1 MLVKINW
8 LRELVDLKGI
18 TDQDI
23 IGSLPKHAL
32 EVDGVSKV
40 LKGTNLTIGHVL
52 ECEPHPNSDHLSLC
66 KVDVKTEVLQIV
78 CGAPNVRKGQYVIVA
93 LVGAELLDG
102 FKIKKAKIRGIESC
116 GMICSLDE
124 LGLEHKYVPEE
135 YQNGIY
141 YFKNKVEVGSHPLEV
156 LDFDDLVLDLA
167 VTSNRADL
175 MSMKGMAQ
183 EIGAIFR
190 RPLLKEEYK
199 IKYEKEQAEDILDI
213 KIETEDCLLYTGFLV
228 KDIEIKESPQFIKSR
243 LIASGIRPINNVV
256 DITNYILMLFGQPL
270 HAFDYDKVGNTILV
284 RKANSNEMI
293 NTLDGTLRKLKI
305 EDILITDG
313 IKGIALAGV
322 MGGLETEITSDTKNI
337 LLEAAVFNPR
347 QIRRTSRRLD
357 LVSESSI
364 RYERGVD
371 VNQTVKAGE
380 YACYLF
386 QKYANAKVYQGYASE
401 GTLYLGDKTI
411 SLKVKEVNSIL
422 GVKIKEDEI
431 IEILESLGFEVE
443 KEKATLLVTVP
454 NRRLDINIKEDLIE
468 EIARLYGYD
477 KMPNTLPS
485 MPLAGGLS
493 VYQKERRKLRRTLAS
508 LGLNE
513 VMNYSLLDKDAN
525 KQFVL
530 NPNSNLEELK
540 VLQPL
545 SSEHEYLRQNLAV
558 GLVQTAKYNQA
569 RRESNLAVFEIG
581 KVYYKLEEES
591 KEREH
596 LGILLSGKFID
607 GLWNKDADLKSNFYI
622 LKSILENVFP
632 EYSFKY
638 ERLDYVAELHPGQ
651 AAKIIYN
658 DKVVGMLGA
667 LHPEYASK
675 HDLVDIY
682 LLEVDLSKLLKKE
695 LEIKPY
701 EKISKVP
708 EVERDIA
715 LLVKD
720 EIKAG
725 ELIDVIKD
733 VKSRL
738 VQDVYVF
745 DLYKGEEIEKGY
757 KSIALRIKLG
767 SYETLTEKEIN
778 TLIER
783 IYSALKT
790 KLGAKLRD

>member
-1 MLVKINW
+1 
-8 LRELVDLKGI
+8 
-18 TDQDI
+18 
-23 IGSLPKHAL
+23 
-32 EVDGVSKV
+32 
-40 LKGTNLTIGHVL
+40 
-52 ECEPHPNSDHLSLC
+52 
-66 KVDVKTEVLQIV
+66 
-78 CGAPNVRKGQYVIVA
+78 
-93 LVGAELLDG
+93 
-102 FKIKKAKIRGIESC
+102 IKKAKIRGIESC

-141 YFKNKVEVGSHPLEV
+141 YFKNKVEAGSDPLKA

-213 KIETEDCLLYTGFLV
+213 KIETKDCLLYTGFLV

-284 RKANSNEMI
+284 RKAKNESI
-293 NTLDGTLRKLKI
+293 NTLDGSLRKLKD

-313 IKGIALAGV
+313 KRGIALAGV
-322 MGGLETEITSDTKNI
+322 MGGLETEITEDTKNI
-337 LLEAAVFNPR
+337 LLEAAVFNPK

-386 QKYANAKVYQGYASE
+386 QKYASAKIYQGYASE
-401 GTLYLGDKTI
+401 GTLYIGDKTI
-411 SLKVKEVNSIL
+411 PLKVKEVNSIL

-431 IEILESLGFEVE
+431 IAILESLGFEVE
-443 KEKATLLVTVP
+443 KEKTTLLVTVP

-477 KMPNTLPS
+477 KMPNTLPAMS
-485 MPLAGGLS
+485 NAGGMS

-525 KQFVL
+525 KEFVL
-530 NPNSNLEELK
+530 DPNNNWEELK

-569 RRESNLAVFEIG
+569 RRESNLALFEIG

-607 GLWNKDADLKSNFYI
+607 GLWNKSADLKNNFYL
-622 LKSILENVFP
+622 LKSILENIFP
-632 EYSFKY
+632 ESSFKY
-638 ERLDYVAELHPGQ
+638 EKLDYIAELHPGQ

-682 LLEVDLSKLLKKE
+682 LLEVDLNALLKKE

-725 ELIDVIKD
+725 DLIDVIKD
-733 VKSRL
+733 VKTK
-738 VQDVYVF
+738 VIQDVYVF
-745 DLYKGEEIEKGY
+745 DLYKGEAIEKGY

-767 SYETLTEKEIN
+767 SYETLIEKEIN
-778 TLIER
+778 TLMDR

>member
-1 MLVKINW
+1 
-8 LRELVDLKGI
+8 
-18 TDQDI
+18 
-23 IGSLPKHAL
+23 
-32 EVDGVSKV
+32 
-40 LKGTNLTIGHVL
+40 
-52 ECEPHPNSDHLSLC
+52 
-66 KVDVKTEVLQIV
+66 VLQIV

-135 YQNGIY
+135 CQNGIY
-141 YFKNKVEVGSHPLEV
+141 YFKNKVEVGSDPLKA
-156 LDFDDLVLDLA
+156 LDFDDIVLDLA

-183 EIGAIFR
+183 EIGAIFK
-190 RPLLKEEYK
+190 RPLLGEEYK

-284 RKANSNEMI
+284 RKANSNETI
-293 NTLDGTLRKLKI
+293 KTLDGTLRKLKD

-313 IKGIALAGV
+313 AKGIALAGV
-322 MGGLETEITSDTKNI
+322 MGGLETEITKDTKNI
-337 LLEAAVFNPR
+337 LLEAAVFNPK

-386 QKYANAKVYQGYASE
+386 QKYASAKIYQGYASE
-401 GTLYLGDKTI
+401 GTLYVGDKTI
-411 SLKVKEVNSIL
+411 PLKVKEVNSIL

-431 IEILESLGFEVE
+431 IAILESLGFEVE
-443 KEKATLLVTVP
+443 KEKTTLLVTVP

-477 KMPNTLPS
+477 KMPNTLPAMS
-485 MPLAGGLS
+485 NAGGMS

-525 KQFVL
+525 KEFVL
-530 NPNSNLEELK
+530 DPNNNWEELK

-569 RRESNLAVFEIG
+569 RRESNLALFEIG
-581 KVYYKLEEES
+581 KV
-591 KEREH
+591 
-596 LGILLSGKFID
+596 
-607 GLWNKDADLKSNFYI
+607 
-622 LKSILENVFP
+622 
-632 EYSFKY
+632 
-638 ERLDYVAELHPGQ
+638 
-651 AAKIIYN
+651 
-658 DKVVGMLGA
+658 
-667 LHPEYASK
+667 
-675 HDLVDIY
+675 
-682 LLEVDLSKLLKKE
+682 
-695 LEIKPY
+695 
-701 EKISKVP
+701 
-708 EVERDIA
+708 
-715 LLVKD
+715 
-720 EIKAG
+720 
-725 ELIDVIKD
+725 
-733 VKSRL
+733 
-738 VQDVYVF
+738 
-745 DLYKGEEIEKGY
+745 
-757 KSIALRIKLG
+757 
-767 SYETLTEKEIN
+767 
-778 TLIER
+778 
-783 IYSALKT
+783 
-790 KLGAKLRD
+790 

>member
-8 LRELVDLKGI
+8 LREFVDLKEI
-18 TDQDI
+18 TDQEI
-23 IGSLPKHAL
+23 IDSLPKHAL

-40 LKGTNLTIGHVL
+40 LKGTNLIVGHVL

-141 YFKNKVEVGSHPLEV
+141 YFKNKVEAGSDPLKA

-213 KIETEDCLLYTGFLV
+213 KIETKDCLLYTGFLV

-284 RKANSNEMI
+284 RKAKNESI
-293 NTLDGTLRKLKI
+293 NTLDGSLRKLKD

-313 IKGIALAGV
+313 KRGIALAGV
-322 MGGLETEITSDTKNI
+322 MGGLETEITEDTKNI
-337 LLEAAVFNPR
+337 LLEAAVFNPK

-386 QKYANAKVYQGYASE
+386 QKYASAKIYQGYASE
-401 GTLYLGDKTI
+401 GTLYIGDKTI
-411 SLKVKEVNSIL
+411 PLKVKEVNSIL
-422 GVKIKEDEI
+422 GVKIKENEI
-431 IEILESLGFEVE
+431 IAILESLGFEVE
-443 KEKATLLVTVP
+443 KEKTTLLVTVP

-477 KMPNTLPS
+477 KMPNTLPAMS
-485 MPLAGGLS
+485 NAGGMS

-525 KQFVL
+525 KEFVL
-530 NPNSNLEELK
+530 DPNNNWEELK

-569 RRESNLAVFEIG
+569 RRESNLALFEIG

-607 GLWNKDADLKSNFYI
+607 GLWNKSADLKNNFYL
-622 LKSILENVFP
+622 LKSILENIFP
-632 EYSFKY
+632 ESSFKY
-638 ERLDYVAELHPGQ
+638 EKLDYIAELHPGQ

-682 LLEVDLSKLLKKE
+682 LLEVDLNALLKKE

-725 ELIDVIKD
+725 DLIDVIKD
-733 VKSRL
+733 VKTK
-738 VQDVYVF
+738 VIQDVYVF
-745 DLYKGEEIEKGY
+745 DLYKGEAIEKGY

-767 SYETLTEKEIN
+767 SYETLIEKEIN
-778 TLIER
+778 TLMDR

>member
-8 LRELVDLKGI
+8 LREFVDLKEI
-18 TDQDI
+18 TDQEI
-23 IGSLPKHAL
+23 IDSLPKHAL

-40 LKGTNLTIGHVL
+40 LKGTNLIVGHVL

-141 YFKNKVEVGSHPLEV
+141 YFKNKVEAGSDPLKA

-213 KIETEDCLLYTGFLV
+213 KIETKDCLLYTGFLV

-284 RKANSNEMI
+284 RKAKNESI
-293 NTLDGTLRKLKI
+293 NTLDGSLRKLKD

-313 IKGIALAGV
+313 KRGIALAGV
-322 MGGLETEITSDTKNI
+322 MGGLETEITEDTKNI
-337 LLEAAVFNPR
+337 LLEAAVFNPK

-386 QKYANAKVYQGYASE
+386 QKYASAKIYQGYASE
-401 GTLYLGDKTI
+401 GTLYIGDKTI
-411 SLKVKEVNSIL
+411 PLKVKEVNSIL
-422 GVKIKEDEI
+422 GVKIKENEI
-431 IEILESLGFEVE
+431 IAILESLGFEVE
-443 KEKATLLVTVP
+443 KEKTTLLVTVP

-477 KMPNTLPS
+477 KMPNTLPAMS
-485 MPLAGGLS
+485 NAGGMS

-525 KQFVL
+525 KEFVL
-530 NPNSNLEELK
+530 DPNNNWEELK

-545 SSEHEYLRQNLAV
+545 SGEHEYLRQNLAV

-569 RRESNLAVFEIG
+569 RRESNLALFEIG

-607 GLWNKDADLKSNFYI
+607 GLWNKSADLKNNFYL
-622 LKSILENVFP
+622 LKSILENIFP
-632 EYSFKY
+632 ESSFKY
-638 ERLDYVAELHPGQ
+638 EKLDYIAELHPGQ

-682 LLEVDLSKLLKKE
+682 LLEVDLNALLKKE

-725 ELIDVIKD
+725 DLIDVIKD
-733 VKSRL
+733 VKTK
-738 VQDVYVF
+738 VIQDVYVF
-745 DLYKGEEIEKGY
+745 DLYKGEAIEKGY

-767 SYETLTEKEIN
+767 SYETLIEKEIN
-778 TLIER
+778 TLMDR